1 MNGNQKTTDVVK
13 QNPSKAFPGN
23 KICSKV
29 GVKASLG
36 FVKPKVI
43 PSSMTL
49 CDIRPTG
56 MWEVQIMQGAIFGP
70 SIRGHKT
77 K

>member
-1 MNGNQKTTDVVK
+1 M
-13 QNPSKAFPGN
+13 
-23 KICSKV
+23 
-29 GVKASLG
+29 ASSG
-36 FVKPKVI
+36 FVKLKVT

-56 MWEVQIMQGAIFGP
+56 MWEVKIMQGAIFGP